1 MAKKCLSIE
10 EFCKEVGISRALFY
24 TMRQNGDAPAMLNAG
39 NKRVLI
45 SREAMEEWV
54 KNRQSHFSEKVGKT
68 RGGNK
73 VKQAKANLFTP
84 SNDDVFLV
92 IPRYLMQ
99 NPAYADL
106 SGSAA
111 KLLFALISKRDQ
123 NKAFPFSYR
132 NGVEFGLSLNT
143 TIRALRDLENK
154 GFITKTER
162 TACRGE
168 PTKYLLNFDVFTAKT
183 AKISQKPF

>member
-24 TMRQNGDAPAMLNAG
+24 TMRKNGDAPAMLNAG

-45 SREAMEEWV
+45 SREAIEEWV
-54 KNRQSHFSEKVGKT
+54 KNRQSNFSEKVGKT

-132 NGVEFGLSLNT
+132 KEFGLSLNT

-154 GFITKTER
+154 GFITKAER
-162 TACRGE
+162 PACRGE
-168 PTKYLLNFDVFTAKT
+168 PTKYLLNFDVFTTKME
-183 AKISQKPF
+183 KITQKPF